1 LLDAN
6 DVLRGRLRVEAQYY
20 DDEQEAERY
29 EPAQRRFA
37 RTHDG
42 AVERHG
48 TLTLFWL
55 GGRGHPLA
63 ERTRD
68 CLL

>member
-1 LLDAN
+1 MRRAA
-6 DVLRGRLRVEAQYY
+6 VLTVAGAQ
-20 DDEQEAERY
+20 
-29 EPAQRRFA
+29 PAQRRNA

-42 AVERHG
+42 AVEPHG

-55 GGRGHPLA
+55 YGHRHPLA
-63 ERTRD
+63 EPARD